1 MNIESVPGPD
11 GRSFTHRV
19 TAWAAGPP
27 ADHFTDSVL
36 DLERMSAGDRY
47 PMVLAWE
54 TEDGWGIEVSL
65 WSENESPSAEEVA
78 ALEGTLAEVL
88 ASVRL

>member
-1 MNIESVPGPD
+1 MSIETQRCPD

-27 ADHFTDSVL
+27 AAYFTDSVA
-36 DLERMSAGDRY
+36 DLERLSGGDSY
-47 PMVLAWE
+47 PMVSAWE
-54 TEDGWGIEVSL
+54 TPDGWGIEVSL
-65 WSENESPSAEEVA
+65 WSENESPSSEERA

-88 ASVRL
+88 ASVRI

>member
-1 MNIESVPGPD
+1 M
-11 GRSFTHRV
+11 
-19 TAWAAGPP
+19 TAHTAGPP

-36 DLERMSAGDRY
+36 DLQRLSEGTVY
-47 PMVLAWE
+47 PMVSAWE

-65 WSENESPSAEEVA
+65 WSENESLSAEEVA

-88 ASVRL
+88 ASVRI